1 MDLDLANA
9 EQKQIHSLLCGLI
22 APRPIAWITSMNAAG
37 ELDAAPFSAFNYVG
51 MDPPI
56 VAVGIANRPGT
67 DAIAKQT
74 AENIRSTGEFVINV
88 VNEAVAEAMNFTAI
102 DFPPEIKALK
112 IGGLK
117 TESSLLVRVP
127 RIAAAP
133 ASLECR
139 EVMTLEI
146 GRNRIV
152 LGQVL
157 AIHVKDEF
165 IDPTGH
171 YISAEELHAIGR
183 MNGLGAYVKTRD
195 AFLQIPR
202 MTYADWQQQTPTKQ
216 GSGTCPPNHLINHG
230 QE

>member
-1 MDLDLANA
+1 MELNLAHA
-9 EQKQIHSLLCGLI
+9 ERKQIYSLLCGLI
-22 APRPIAWITSMNAAG
+22 APRPIAWITSLNSAG
-37 ELDAAPFSAFNYVG
+37 QLDAAPFSAFNYVG

-56 VAVGIANRPGT
+56 VAVGIANKPGP
-67 DAIAKQT
+67 DPVAKQT
-74 AENIRSTGEFVINV
+74 AQNIRSTGEFVVNV
-88 VNEAVAEAMNFTAI
+88 VNEAVAETMNFTAI
-102 DFPPEIKALK
+102 DFPPEIKVLK
-112 IGGLK
+112 IAALK
-117 TESSLLVRVP
+117 TEPSLIVKVP
-127 RIAAAP
+127 RLATAP

-152 LGQVL
+152 LGQVV

-171 YISAEELHAIGR
+171 YIRAEQLHAIGR

-202 MTYADWQQQTPTKQ
+202 VTYADWQLEAQKTKASE
-216 GSGTCPPNHLINHG
+216 GAP
-230 QE
+230 